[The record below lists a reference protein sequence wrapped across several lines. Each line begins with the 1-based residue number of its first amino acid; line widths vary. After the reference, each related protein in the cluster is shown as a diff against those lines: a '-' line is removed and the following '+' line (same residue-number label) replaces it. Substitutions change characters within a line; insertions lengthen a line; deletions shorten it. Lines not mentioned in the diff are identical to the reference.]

1 MAEIGFDSAM
11 LAAFLIALAEKSAE
25 APAKTFKLAWE
36 YIFGPANIFFTKSNN
51 HREIEK
57 YIESI
62 KENTVN
68 IPDENIQTP
77 KMDLLLPALESSK
90 YFLKEDIHRDM
101 FAKLV
106 AASFDKTKHS
116 LIHHAYATII
126 TQMNVLDAQLL
137 MSLNGEFSL
146 LSCDVFYPSGIKDF
160 WRDILLNQRF
170 QDFNPEVSIAIN
182 NLERLNLVNVFHS
195 HPNF

>member
-1 MAEIGFDSAM
+1 M
-11 LAAFLIALAEKSAE
+11 
-25 APAKTFKLAWE
+25 
-36 YIFGPANIFFTKSNN
+36 
-51 HREIEK
+51 
-57 YIESI
+57 
-62 KENTVN
+62 N

-106 AASFDKTKHS
+106 AASFDKTKHA

-137 MSLNGEFSL
+137 MSLDGEFSL
-146 LSCDVFYPSGIKDF
+146 ISCDAFYPSGIKQF
-160 WRDILLNQRF
+160 WHDILINQTF
-170 QDFNPEVSIAIN
+170 QDFNPEIPIAIN
-182 NLERLNLVNVFHS
+182 NLERLNLINVFHS
-195 HPNF
+195 HPNFQTTCESDINLFKTTEIFRQLSATLPEERIHITREAGYITPFGNAFRQICL